1 MPSEKLVPYEF
12 EIYEHRNPDN
22 GYNLTQLR
30 AHDTAFSENHFLDL
44 IENLLKNNQE
54 TNLEPPSN
62 DKTFVIEEYH
72 REGNVIEGIVS
83 TGYHGYEAE
92 IRDVESGNMTH
103 LKGENEAEQMPLYFL
118 IYLPQ
123 TREGKP
129 YDNGQT
135 ALIILHQVN
144 RIGVK
149 GKLKKHIEQTCLS
162 GVTDYTMKMDPVTTE
177 DVLEKVIEADRIA
190 KLDINVRK
198 IPGDDESRMELVK
211 GLSTEEVG
219 TRSIVLRPEH
229 GGSFEWVKSKAAS
242 LKNTEKHFGTIVS
255 DDVENFT
262 VTIQK
267 DGGRSE
273 TFSLLNEEVAMR
285 KDLESDKLRTDSG
298 LITAGSLRNEANKL
312 ANDILEDQIVE
323 PIDGTA
329 NVKR

>member
-1 MPSEKLVPYEF
+1 MPSEKLVPYSF
-12 EIYEHRNPDN
+12 EIYEQRNPDN
-22 GYNLTQLR
+22 GYNLTQLH
-30 AHDTAFSENHFLDL
+30 AHDTAFDENHILDL
-44 IENLLKNNQE
+44 MENLFSKQDS
-54 TNLEPPSN
+54 NLEPSSN

-72 REGNVIEGIVS
+72 RDGNLIEGIVS

-92 IRDVESGNMTH
+92 IRDVESGDMTH
-103 LKGENEAEQMPLYFL
+103 LKGEDEAEQMPLYFL
-118 IYLPQ
+118 ICLPH
-123 TREGKP
+123 TRDGNP

-162 GVTDYTMKMDPVTTE
+162 GVSDYTMKMDPVTTE

-198 IPGDDESRMELVK
+198 IPGDDEKRMELVK
-211 GLSTEEVG
+211 GLRTEEVG
-219 TRSIVLRPEH
+219 TRSVVLRPEH

-242 LKNTEKHFGTIVS
+242 LKDTNKHFGTIVS

-285 KDLESDKLRTDSG
+285 KDLDSEELRTEAG
-298 LITAGSLRNEANKL
+298 LITARSLRNESNDL
-312 ANDILEDQIVE
+312 ANDILDQQIVE
-323 PIDGTA
+323 PVTGSA
-329 NVKR
+329 NVEK

>member
-1 MPSEKLVPYEF
+1 MPSEKLVPYSF
-12 EIYEHRNPDN
+12 EIYEQRNPDN
-22 GYNLTQLR
+22 GYNLTQLH
-30 AHDTAFSENHFLDL
+30 AHDTAFDENHILDL
-44 IENLLKNNQE
+44 MENLFSKQDS
-54 TNLEPPSN
+54 NLEPSSN

-72 REGNVIEGIVS
+72 RDGNLIEGIVS

-92 IRDVESGNMTH
+92 IRDVESGDMTH
-103 LKGENEAEQMPLYFL
+103 LKGEDEAEQMPLYFL
-118 IYLPQ
+118 ICLPH
-123 TREGKP
+123 TRDGKP

-162 GVTDYTMKMDPVTTE
+162 GVSDYTMKMDPVTTE
-177 DVLEKVIEADRIA
+177 DVLEKVIGADRIA

-198 IPGDDESRMELVK
+198 IPGDDEKRMELVK
-211 GLSTEEVG
+211 GLRTEEVG
-219 TRSIVLRPEH
+219 TRSVVLRPEH

-242 LKNTEKHFGTIVS
+242 LKDTNKHFGTIVS

-285 KDLESDKLRTDSG
+285 KDLDSEKLRTEAG
-298 LITAGSLRNEANKL
+298 LITARSLRNESNDL
-312 ANDILEDQIVE
+312 ANDILDQQIVE
-323 PIDGTA
+323 PVTGSA
-329 NVKR
+329 NVEK

>member
-1 MPSEKLVPYEF
+1 MPSEKLVPYSF
-12 EIYEHRNPDN
+12 EIYEQRNPDN
-22 GYNLTQLR
+22 GYNLTQLH
-30 AHDTAFSENHFLDL
+30 AHDTAFDENHILDL
-44 IENLLKNNQE
+44 MENLFEKQE
-54 TNLEPPSN
+54 SNLEPSSN
-62 DKTFVIEEYH
+62 DKTFIIEEYH
-72 REGNVIEGIVS
+72 RDGNLIEGIVS

-92 IRDVESGNMTH
+92 IRDVESGDMTH
-103 LKGENEAEQMPLYFL
+103 LKGEDEAEQMPLYFL
-118 IYLPQ
+118 IYLPH

-129 YDNGQT
+129 YNKGQT

-162 GVTDYTMKMDPVTTE
+162 GVTDYTMKMEPVTTG

-198 IPGDDESRMELVK
+198 IPGDDESRMELLK

-229 GGSFEWVKSKAAS
+229 GGSFEKLKSKAAS
-242 LKNTEKHFGTIVS
+242 LKDTDKHFGTIVS

-285 KDLESDKLRTDSG
+285 KDLENDELRTDSG
-298 LITAGSLRNEANKL
+298 LITAYSLRSEANEL
-312 ANDILEDQIVE
+312 ANDILDDQIVE
-323 PIDGTA
+323 PVTGTA
-329 NVKR
+329 NVER

>member
-1 MPSEKLVPYEF
+1 MPSEKLVPYSF
-12 EIYEHRNPDN
+12 EIYEHGDPDN
-22 GYNLTQLR
+22 SYNLIQLH
-30 AHDTAFSENHFLDL
+30 AHDTAFNENHILDL
-44 IENLLKNNQE
+44 MENLFEKQGS
-54 TNLEPPSN
+54 NLEPSSN

-72 REGNVIEGIVS
+72 RDENLIEGIVS

-92 IRDVESGNMTH
+92 IRDVESGDLTH
-103 LKGENEAEQMPLYFL
+103 LKGEDEAEQMPLYFL
-118 IYLPQ
+118 IYLPH

-129 YDNGQT
+129 YDKGQT
-135 ALIILHQVN
+135 ALVILHQVN

-162 GVTDYTMKMDPVTTE
+162 GVTDYTMKMEPVTTE

-190 KLDINVRK
+190 KLDINIRE
-198 IPGDDESRMELVK
+198 IPGDDEGRMELVK
-211 GLSTEEVG
+211 GLRTEEIG

-229 GGSFEWVKSKAAS
+229 GGSFEWLKSKAAN
-242 LKNTEKHFGTIVS
+242 LKDTDKHFGTIVS

-298 LITAGSLRNEANKL
+298 LITANSLRSEANEL
-312 ANDILEDQIVE
+312 ANDILDQQVVE
-323 PIDGTA
+323 PVSGTV
-329 NVKR
+329 NVER

>member
-12 EIYEHRNPDN
+12 EIHEHRNPDN
-22 GYNLTQLR
+22 GYNLTQLH
-30 AHDTAFSENHFLDL
+30 AHSTAFDENHILDL
-44 IENLLKNNQE
+44 VENLLNKQDS
-54 TNLEPPSN
+54 NLEPSSN
-62 DKTFVIEEYH
+62 DKTFIIEEYH
-72 REGNVIEGIVS
+72 RDGNLIEGIMS

-92 IRDVESGNMTH
+92 IRDAESGDMTH
-103 LKGENEAEQMPLYFL
+103 LKGEYEAEQMPLYFL
-118 IYLPQ
+118 ICLPN

-149 GKLKKHIEQTCLS
+149 GKFKKHIEQTCLS
-162 GVTDYTMKMDPVTTE
+162 GVTDYTMKMEPVTTE
-177 DVLEKVIEADRIA
+177 AVLEKVIEADRIA
-190 KLDINVRK
+190 KLDLNVRN
-198 IPGDDESRMELVK
+198 IPGDDESRMELLK
-211 GLSTEEVG
+211 GLRTEEVR

-229 GGSFEWVKSKAAS
+229 GGSFGWVKSKAAS
-242 LKNTEKHFGTIVS
+242 LKDTDKHFGTIVS

-285 KDLESDKLRTDSG
+285 KDLESDELRTDSG
-298 LITAGSLRNEANKL
+298 LIATGSLRSEANEL
-312 ANDILEDQIVE
+312 ANNIFDDQIVE
-323 PIDGTA
+323 PVTGTA
-329 NVKR
+329 NVER

>member
-1 MPSEKLVPYEF
+1 MPSEKLVPYKF

-22 GYNLTQLR
+22 KYNLTSLR
-30 AHDTAFSENHFLDL
+30 ESDTSFSENHLLDL
-44 IENLLKNNQE
+44 LENLFNKQD
-54 TNLEPPSN
+54 TNLEPATN

-72 REGNVIEGIVS
+72 RDGNVIEGIVS

-103 LKGENEAEQMPLYFL
+103 LKGEDEAEQMPLYFL

-123 TREGKP
+123 TTAGEP
-129 YDNGQT
+129 YEKGQT

-144 RIGVK
+144 RIGAK
-149 GKLKKHIEQTCLS
+149 GKFKKHIKQSCLS
-162 GVTDYTMKMDPVTTE
+162 GVTDYTMKMEPVTTE

-190 KLDINVRK
+190 KLDLNVQK

-219 TRSIVLRPEH
+219 TRSIVLRPKH
-229 GGSFEWVKSKAAS
+229 GKSLDWVKRQAERF
-242 LKNTEKHFGTIVS
+242 KNSEKHFGTIVGG
-255 DDVENFT
+255 DVENFS

-273 TFSLLNEEVAMR
+273 TFSLLNDEVAMR
-285 KDLESDKLRTDSG
+285 KDLDSEELRTDSG
-298 LITAGSLRNEANKL
+298 LITARSLRAESNEL
-312 ANDILEDQIVE
+312 ANDIFNQQIVE
-323 PIDGTA
+323 SLTGSA
-329 NVKR
+329 NVHR

>member
-12 EIYEHRNPDN
+12 EIYEQRNPDN
-22 GYNLTQLR
+22 GYNLTQLHT
-30 AHDTAFSENHFLDL
+30 HDTAFDENHILDL
-44 IENLLKNNQE
+44 MESLFQKQE
-54 TNLEPPSN
+54 SNLEPSSN

-72 REGNVIEGIVS
+72 RDGNLIEGIVS

-92 IRDVESGNMTH
+92 IRDIESGDLTH
-103 LKGENEAEQMPLYFL
+103 LKGEDEAEQMPLYFL
-118 IYLPQ
+118 IYLPN
-123 TREGKP
+123 TRKGKP
-129 YDNGQT
+129 YDKGQT

-162 GVTDYTMKMDPVTTE
+162 GVTDYTMKIEPVTTE

-211 GLSTEEVG
+211 GLRTEEVG
-219 TRSIVLRPEH
+219 TRSLVLRPEH
-229 GGSFEWVKSKAAS
+229 GGSFEWLRSKVAS
-242 LKNTEKHFGTIVS
+242 LKDREKHFGTIVS

-298 LITAGSLRNEANKL
+298 LITAGSLRSEANEL
-312 ANDILEDQIVE
+312 ANDILDDQIVE
-323 PIDGTA
+323 PVTGTA

>member
-22 GYNLTQLR
+22 GYKLTQLQT
-30 AHDTAFSENHFLDL
+30 HDTAFNENHILDL
-44 IENLLKNNQE
+44 LENLFGKQE
-54 TNLEPPSN
+54 TNLEPSSN

-72 REGNVIEGIVS
+72 RDGNVIEGIVS

-92 IRDVESGNMTH
+92 IRHVESDRLTH
-103 LKGENEAEQMPLYFL
+103 RKGEDEAEQMPLYFL

-129 YDNGQT
+129 YDNGET

-149 GKLKKHIEQTCLS
+149 GKLKKHIKQTCLS
-162 GVTDYTMKMDPVTTE
+162 GVTDYTMKMEPVTTE
-177 DVLEKVIEADRIA
+177 DVLEKVIEADRVA

-198 IPGDDESRMELVK
+198 IPGDDESRMELLK

-219 TRSIVLRPEH
+219 TRSIVLRPQH
-229 GGSFEWVKSKAAS
+229 GGSFEWVKNKAAS
-242 LKNTEKHFGTIVS
+242 LKDSEKHFGTIVS

-298 LITAGSLRNEANKL
+298 LITARSLRNEANEL
-312 ANDILEDQIVE
+312 ANDIFDQQIVE
-323 PIDGTA
+323 PLTGTA
-329 NVKR
+329 NVER

>member
-1 MPSEKLVPYEF
+1 MPSEKLVPYSF
-12 EIYEHRNPDN
+12 KIYEHGNPDN
-22 GYNLTQLR
+22 GYNLTQLH
-30 AHDTAFSENHFLDL
+30 AHDTAFDENHILDSM
-44 IENLLKNNQE
+44 ENLFEKQE
-54 TNLEPPSN
+54 SNLEPSSN
-62 DKTFVIEEYH
+62 DKTFIIEEYH
-72 REGNVIEGIVS
+72 RDGNIIEGVVS

-92 IRDVESGNMTH
+92 IRDVESGDMTH
-103 LKGENEAEQMPLYFL
+103 LKGEDEAEQMPLYFL
-118 IYLPQ
+118 IYLPH

-162 GVTDYTMKMDPVTTE
+162 GVTDYTMKMEPVSTE
-177 DVLEKVIEADRIA
+177 EVLEKVIEADRVA

-219 TRSIVLRPEH
+219 TRSLVLRPEH
-229 GGSFEWVKSKAAS
+229 GGNFQWVKNKAAS
-242 LKNTEKHFGTIVS
+242 LKDRDTHFGTIVS
-255 DDVENFT
+255 DDVEDFT

-285 KDLESDKLRTDSG
+285 KDLDSDELRTDAG
-298 LITAGSLRNEANKL
+298 LITARSLRSEANDL
-312 ANDILEDQIVE
+312 ANDILDQEIVE
-323 PIDGTA
+323 PVTGTA
-329 NVKR
+329 NVKK